1 MENCPIFSTNI
12 IGEIFPE
19 IGKIFPDLW
28 QYYELN
34 KKMRK
39 RDKLLIIGY
48 ENIMLREEKEKLKE
62 GYISQSLYRNIL
74 ISHEIEKKIGSSRVF
89 DEVLKTALSEIST
102 ILNEEWH
109 GKIEFMIEVSIV
121 QDYEYSDWKDTVIRI
136 KVPFKDP
143 KYVIQLWSKVSDRV
157 WTKIGSIKENAE
169 EIKRIIDNTRIS
181 FRILE

>member
-1 MENCPIFSTNI
+1 MENRAIFSTNI
-12 IGEIFPE
+12 IGEIFP
-19 IGKIFPDLW
+19 GLW

-62 GYISQSLYRNIL
+62 GYISQSLYHNKLL
-74 ISHEIEKKIGSSRVF
+74 ISHEIEKKIGSNRVF

-102 ILNEEWH
+102 ILNEECH
-109 GKIEFMIEVSIV
+109 GKIEFMVEVSIV
-121 QDYEYSDWKDTVIRI
+121 QDYEYPDWKDTVIRI

-169 EIKRIIDNTRIS
+169 EIKRISDNTRIS